1 MGKRMW
7 ATLLRTKASRRTKAF
22 GSTKTLPVPK
32 KMLGELQRSKG
43 KALIGKGAT
52 AGKAAGRGSPTSR

>member
-1 MGKRMW
+1 MGKRIW

-32 KMLGELQRSKG
+32 KMLGESPRNKI
-43 KALIGKGAT
+43 KPLIGKGET
-52 AGKAAGRGSPTSR
+52 AGKAAIQDSPTPK

>member
-32 KMLGELQRSKG
+32 KMQANRSVAKG
-43 KALIGKGAT
+43 K
-52 AGKAAGRGSPTSR
+52 R